1 MTTGY
6 ATALPHP
13 EDQDLIDRIIAD
25 QAGRPGALL
34 GILEKLQDRNP
45 QKYLPMETL
54 EYVAGRTGIPQA
66 QVYAVATFYA
76 LFNLDPQGIHTVA
89 ICRGTACHTR
99 GSRALLD
106 RVQLQLGLHEAADG
120 ADKLSLTTADGRFTL
135 RTVACFGQCAL
146 APVVEIDHAIRGHV
160 KEQALMREVTA
171 LREVTAPRKEPG
183 R

>member
-45 QKYLPMETL
+45 HKYLPMETL
-54 EYVAGRTGIPQA
+54 EYVAARTGIPQS
-66 QVYAVATFYA
+66 QVYGVATFYA
-76 LFNLDPQGIHTVA
+76 LFNLEPQGAHTVA

-99 GSRALLD
+99 GSRALLE
-106 RVQLQLGLHEAADG
+106 RVKLQLGLRESSDG
-120 ADKLSLTTADGRFTL
+120 ADKISLTTPDGRFTV

-160 KEQALMREVTA
+160 KEQVLIREVEA
-171 LREVTAPRKEPG
+171 LRKEG
-183 R
+183 AR